1 MKKLIY
7 VIGIICLIL
16 VTTLNILFTAILDSS
31 EHIEIRNN
39 TFIYIL
45 GIILFGILIYVITN
59 VIDKKCMNLTSKKKR
74 KLLIIIISV
83 YAIINII
90 WIIAIRPPIVGDQ
103 IHACNLAQT
112 FYNNNLEEFL
122 PDMTYA
128 GIPLS
133 QYMQSYHQQISL
145 AFVFSLFFRIIHF
158 DGIGLLRILNV
169 IGNIAIVIALY
180 KIVQHLSKKY
190 EVNKTRLLLFILT
203 FIPLIMLS
211 TFIYGDIPS
220 IALCLFAVYFM
231 MKYSETKQ
239 IRYPIFASIFTMI
252 AYMMRMNSLIFI
264 IATVMYLLW
273 NMFTNITYRK
283 WKENIINIV
292 VIFMYIC
299 ISILPASFVQNYYL
313 KKYDMNTNAEYPII
327 SYFLMAME
335 ESWRGYGWYN
345 EDRGEYALKNI
356 DKAKVE
362 YVDEIKNRL
371 SYFLDNPI
379 YALEFYRDKLA
390 SMWTENTYS
399 AIRSNIVKEN
409 DSIENFTE
417 PLTFY
422 EKAILI
428 VICLCSCIF
437 LIQNRKN
444 LSNDVIFLITIFI
457 GGFLFHILWEAKS
470 RYIVPYII
478 VLMPIASLCINDNKI
493 TNIIKKMFNN
503 LKNIIQYN

>member
-1 MKKLIY
+1 
-7 VIGIICLIL
+7 
-16 VTTLNILFTAILDSS
+16 
-31 EHIEIRNN
+31 
-39 TFIYIL
+39 
-45 GIILFGILIYVITN
+45 
-59 VIDKKCMNLTSKKKR
+59 
-74 KLLIIIISV
+74 
-83 YAIINII
+83 
-90 WIIAIRPPIVGDQ
+90 
-103 IHACNLAQT
+103 
-112 FYNNNLEEFL
+112 
-122 PDMTYA
+122 
-128 GIPLS
+128 
-133 QYMQSYHQQISL
+133 
-145 AFVFSLFFRIIHF
+145 
-158 DGIGLLRILNV
+158 
-169 IGNIAIVIALY
+169 
-180 KIVQHLSKKY
+180 
-190 EVNKTRLLLFILT
+190 
-203 FIPLIMLS
+203 
-211 TFIYGDIPS
+211 
-220 IALCLFAVYFM
+220 
-231 MKYSETKQ
+231 
-239 IRYPIFASIFTMI
+239 
-252 AYMMRMNSLIFI
+252 MNSLIFI

-313 KKYDMNTNAEYPII
+313 KKYDMDTNAEYPII

>member
-31 EHIEIRNN
+31 EHIEIKNN

-45 GIILFGILIYVITN
+45 GIMLFGILIYVITN

-283 WKENIINIV
+283 WKENIINII

-313 KKYDMNTNAEYPII
+313 KKYDMDTNAEYPII

-371 SYFLDNPI
+371 SYFSDNPI

-478 VLMPIASLCINDNKI
+478 VLMSIASLCINDSKI

-503 LKNIIQYN
+503 LKKYIQIK